1 MASLLAAAH
10 ADGTVGGEASRDDML
25 PTLVSW
31 FEDSEQATQDAR
43 DKAERD
49 RDFYDGK
56 QLTQAEITAMEARKQ
71 PPLVI
76 NRIRRKIDYLQ
87 GLEKQSRQDPKAYGR
102 TPDDSEAAD
111 AATDA
116 LRYVVDN
123 ERFPQTASRCWENR
137 LIDGACG
144 VDVCVEEGGPTGYRI
159 TIKRIGWDRLFW
171 DPHSREEDFSDAK
184 YLGLVMWMDEE
195 DVLAKWPDAGD
206 AIEASYGAQTY
217 SDTYDDRP
225 KYSVWGD
232 GKRKR
237 VRVAQVYWQGPEGW
251 QYAAYTKGGYLDE
264 VQPAPYVDEDGKPT
278 CPLILGSAYV
288 DRDNARYGVVRD
300 MIDPQSEI
308 NKRRSK
314 ALHLLSVR
322 QVIAEQGAVQDV
334 DASRKELAKPDGY
347 LEVAPGMRFEIQQTA
362 DLASGQAQLLAEA
375 KLELDGMGP
384 NSSMQGKQGSEA
396 SGRAIALSQQGG
408 LVEVGMLLDAHRDWK
423 RRVYIAVWQRIRQF
437 WTAETWVR
445 VTDDE
450 ETPRFVG
457 LNVPVT
463 LEQKLGEMDP
473 AEAQQIVNQMGLQPG
488 DPRLQMQVEVK
499 NEAARTMVDIV
510 VDESPDV
517 VTLQIEQQE
526 VLGNIMAKAPF
537 LAPALIKPY
546 LQSANIRNKEKIIED
561 VEKLFAQPQGDGG
574 AAAGAAQAQMQADA
588 QAKQA
593 EMQMRQQSE
602 AEKVAAQREAEAM
615 KAQVAREIEAMRQD
629 GEDRRAAVE
638 AENQWRI
645 AQLKAGMDMQKH
657 AAGQD
662 MERERMAAEDRRADA
677 ARMPATGP
685 ADKPDL
691 GAELAATLRDMLGRL
706 EEVSAHITAPREIV
720 RGPDGKAVG
729 VKVGGMLRQ
738 ISRGPDGR
746 AMGLT

>member
-1 MASLLAAAH
+1 MPA
-10 ADGTVGGEASRDDML
+10 EDDML
-25 PTLVSW
+25 PQLVAW

-87 GLEKQSRQDPKAYGR
+87 GLEKQSRQDPKAYPREPG
-102 TPDDSEAAD
+102 DQGAAD

-116 LRYVVDN
+116 LRYVVDC
-123 ERFPQTASRCWENR
+123 ERFPQTASKCWENR

-159 TIKRIGWDRLFW
+159 LIKRIGWDRLFW

-184 YLGLVMWMDEE
+184 YVGLVMWMDED
-195 DVLAKWPDAGD
+195 DVLLKWPDAAE
-206 AIEASYGAQTY
+206 AIETSYGAQTY

-225 KYSVWGD
+225 KYAVWGD

-237 VRVAQVYWQGPEGW
+237 VRVAQVYWQDAEGW
-251 QYAAYTKGGYLDE
+251 QYAAFTKGGYLDD
-264 VQPAPYVDEDGKPT
+264 VQASPYVDEDDKPT

-334 DASRKELAKPDGY
+334 DAARKELAKPDGY
-347 LEVAPGMRFEIQQTA
+347 LEVAPQMRFDIQQTA
-362 DLASGQAQLLAEA
+362 DLAAGQAQLLAEA

-384 NSSMQGKQGSEA
+384 NSSMQGKQGAEA

-408 LVEVGMLLDAHRDWK
+408 LIEVGMLLDAHRDWK

-450 ETPRFVG
+450 EAPRFVG
-457 LNVPVT
+457 LNVPMT
-463 LEQKLGEMDP
+463 LEKKLGEMDP

-488 DPRLQMQVEVK
+488 DPRLQQVVEVQ
-499 NEAARTMVDIV
+499 NEAAKTTIDIV
-510 VDESPDV
+510 VDEAPDV
-517 VTLQIEQQE
+517 VTLQQETFATLVEIAKGRPDVPFDMVIEAAPLHSNVKQKLLKRIRGEEGPNGGPPPEQPPPPELLIAQQKAQIDAQTRQQE
-526 VLGNIMAKAPF
+526 
-537 LAPALIKPY
+537 
-546 LQSANIRNKEKIIED
+546 
-561 VEKLFAQPQGDGG
+561 
-574 AAAGAAQAQMQADA
+574 AAA
-588 QAKQA
+588 
-593 EMQMRQQSE
+593 
-602 AEKVAAQREAEAM
+602 
-615 KAQVAREIEAMRQD
+615 
-629 GEDRRAAVE
+629 RAAVE
-638 AENQWRI
+638 QEKLSAQMQIEQMRLEATRATEEARI
-645 AQLKAGMDMQKH
+645 AAEDRRKAAELEMQWQIATLNAGMKQAEH

-662 MERERMAAEDRRADA
+662 MERERMAAEDRRAVA
-677 ARMPATGP
+677 AKPAP
-685 ADKPDL
+685 APEPAEEKPDL
-691 GAELAATLRDMLGRL
+691 GAELGAVLRDMLSPIAARL
-706 EEVSAHITAPREIV
+706 EEVAAHATAPREIV

-738 ISRGPDGR
+738 ISRGPDGK

>member
-1 MASLLAAAH
+1 ME
-10 ADGTVGGEASRDDML
+10 GGVTDDML
-25 PTLVSW
+25 PTLVAW
-31 FEDSEQATQDAR
+31 FEDAEQATQDAR

-56 QLTQAEITAMEARKQ
+56 QLTQAEISAMEARKQ

-87 GLEKQSRQDPKAYGR
+87 GLEKQSRQDPKAYAR
-102 TPDDSEAAD
+102 TPEDQGAAD

-116 LRYVVDN
+116 LRYVVDA
-123 ERFPQTASRCWENR
+123 ERFPQVASRCWENR

-159 TIKRIGWDRLFW
+159 QIKRIAWDRLFW

-184 YLGLVMWMDEE
+184 YLGLVMWMDED
-195 DVLAKWPDAGD
+195 DVLARWPDAGD
-206 AIEASYGAQTY
+206 AIEASYGATSY

-237 VRVAQVYWQGPEGW
+237 VRVAQVYWNGGDGW
-251 QYAAYTKGGYLDE
+251 QYAAYTKGGYLDD
-264 VQPAPYVDEDGKPT
+264 VQPAPYEDEDGKPT

-322 QVIAEQGAVQDV
+322 QIKTEMGAVTDV
-334 DASRKELAKPDGY
+334 DAARKEMAKPDGIV
-347 LEVAPGMRFEIQQTA
+347 EVAPGMAWEVLPTG
-362 DLASGQAQLLAEA
+362 DLAAGQAQLLAEA

-384 NSSMQGKQGSEA
+384 NASMQGKQGGDA

-408 LVEVGMLLDAHRDWK
+408 LIEVGMLLDAHRDWK
-423 RRVYIAVWQRIRQF
+423 RRVYTAVWQRIRQF

-457 LNVPVT
+457 LNVPIT
-463 LEQKLGEMDP
+463 LEQKLMEMDP
-473 AEAQQIVNQMGLQPG
+473 AEAQAIVNQMGLQPG
-488 DPRLQMQVEVK
+488 DPRLRQQVEVK

-510 VDESPDV
+510 VDEAPDV
-517 VTLQIEQQE
+517 VTLQSEQQQ
-526 VLGNIMAKAPF
+526 IMGDIMRAAPAI
-537 LAPALIKPY
+537 APALIEPF
-546 LQSANIRNKEKIIED
+546 LRSTNLRNKDRIIER
-561 VEKLFAQPQGDGG
+561 VNAMLQAPQGDGG
-574 AAAGAAQAQMQADA
+574 AAQAAQMQADA
-588 QAKQA
+588 AAKQA
-593 EMQMRQQSE
+593 EMQMKGEVEQQ
-602 AEKVAAQREAEAM
+602 KLAAQMQIEQMRAEA
-615 KAQVAREIEAMRQD
+615 ARAIEEARIAAD
-629 GEDRRAAVE
+629 DRRKAAE
-638 AENQWRI
+638 LEMQWQI
-645 AQLKAGMDMQKH
+645 ETLKAGMAQQQH

-662 MERERMAAEDRRADA
+662 MERARMAAEDRRVEA
-677 ARMPATGP
+677 AKPAP
-685 ADKPDL
+685 VEDKPDL
-691 GAELAATLRDMLGRL
+691 GAELGAVLRDMLTPIAQRL
-706 EEVSAHITAPREIV
+706 DEVAAHATAPREIV

-729 VKVGGMLRQ
+729 VKVGGVLRQ
-738 ISRGPDGR
+738 IQRGADGR